1 MNLGGVFAN
10 GDSTDA
16 NLVVMSCQGCAFL
29 LLPTPAPH
37 PPCSPLH
44 DSHNR
49 LRANAMHLYTCSRP
63 MQCTDASPA
72 SPATPPFHCPPP
84 LCTSNSFPPNTRRR
98 GPRSTP
104 PPHASVPNTLPSN
117 IFLNSSLPG
126 VPTTTIGNL
135 PGFSTVFPI
144 RSTSS
149 SFGGSFGA
157 RTTFPCNL

>member
-1 MNLGGVFAN
+1 VNLGGVFAN

-29 LLPTPAPH
+29 LPTPAPH

-49 LRANAMHLYTCSRP
+49 LRANAMHLSTCSRP

-84 LCTSNSFPPNTRRR
+84 SLHLQQLSPQYAAPRPSLNPTPSRLRPEHPPQ
-98 GPRSTP
+98 
-104 PPHASVPNTLPSN
+104 
-117 IFLNSSLPG
+117 
-126 VPTTTIGNL
+126 
-135 PGFSTVFPI
+135 
-144 RSTSS
+144 
-149 SFGGSFGA
+149 
-157 RTTFPCNL
+157 